1 MFAVIHAAQICRNDE
16 LIPKDLLPKI
26 SKAGTVRPIPLFIER
41 ISNTITDFLI
51 DFYISNYDLYVV

>member
-1 MFAVIHAAQICRNDE
+1 MFAGIQAAQICRNDE

-26 SKAGTVRPIPLFIER
+26 IKAGTIRPIPLFIEI

-51 DFYISNYDLYVV
+51 HFYISKL